1 MKLNFKYI
9 FAALSLAAVF
19 ASCDRRAEF
28 QSAKFITLDHYSYSV
43 DETVGEISIPVHIY
57 NQDCHEV
64 QVSVKGVDGTA
75 LAGTDFELLSPT
87 SGVLT
92 FPGGTDSLVVKV
104 AIKPHEGVYTGNK
117 SFKVQV
123 ASTTDGVV
131 NGNLTTAVVT
141 INDLDHPLSAILG
154 DYTATGLVAIAGGAA
169 QWKVTFAA
177 NEESVSKVDVINL
190 SCFDETVVGDV
201 SEDMNVITIPYGQ
214 LYEANGYVTM
224 FCGYG
229 IGGYYEDEGNLILTR
244 TETGWKQSSDID
256 DSEMQWG
263 IGCLAT
269 DGEGNPLGWLN
280 YIYPG
285 MVLTDM

>member
-1 MKLNFKYI
+1 MKINFKYI
-9 FAALSLAAVF
+9 MTALTVAVLSI
-19 ASCDRRAEF
+19 SCHNKVDYEYE
-28 QSAKFITLDHYSYSV
+28 KFVTMDHYVYSV
-43 DETVGEISIPVHIY
+43 NENVGEIVLPVHIY

-64 QVSVKGVDGTA
+64 QVSVKSVDGTA
-75 LAGTDFELLSPT
+75 VAGTDYELLSPT

-131 NGNLTTAVVT
+131 NGDLTTAVVT

-154 DYTATGLVAIAGGAA
+154 DYTATGLVASAGGAA

-177 NEESVSKVDVINL
+177 NEESVSKVNVINL
-190 SCFDETVVGDV
+190 SWFDETVVGDV

-214 LYEANGYVTM
+214 LYEASGYVTM

-244 TETGWKQSSDID
+244 TETGWEQSSDID

-269 DGEGNPLGWLN
+269 DGEGNPLGWLD